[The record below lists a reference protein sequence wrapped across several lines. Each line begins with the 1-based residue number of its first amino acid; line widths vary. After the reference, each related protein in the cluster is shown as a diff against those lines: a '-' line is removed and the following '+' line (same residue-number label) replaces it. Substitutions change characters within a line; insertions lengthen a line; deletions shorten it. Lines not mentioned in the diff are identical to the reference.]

1 MSEGFL
7 PEFRFC
13 STAETSVHRLIRRKV
28 MRKLTPLTSG
38 LYNVQHGVC
47 QFALAYFRF
56 RIPEYSGSIPF
67 QWTSVKYVG
76 YGLRP
81 PFTSFAIIPRLL
93 YEEKF
98 LLCCPSFFAK
108 WAIENFCFQNVFF
121 RGSQFLLRLSVLH
134 NRQGAKRWDQI
145 QATCSNVRTTTMQ
158 QLKYKTCKKI
168 KWLRFWDM

>member
-1 MSEGFL
+1 MAFSPFCFFLHRCRALRCPQPFLRFANQLAHSAVRRFSPHLYEFFNQMSEGFL

-56 RIPEYSGSIPF
+56 RIPEYSSSIPF

-108 WAIENFCFQNVFF
+108 
-121 RGSQFLLRLSVLH
+121 
-134 NRQGAKRWDQI
+134 
-145 QATCSNVRTTTMQ
+145 
-158 QLKYKTCKKI
+158 
-168 KWLRFWDM
+168 

>member
-1 MSEGFL
+1 
-7 PEFRFC
+7 
-13 STAETSVHRLIRRKV
+13 

-56 RIPEYSGSIPF
+56 RIPEYSSSIPF

-108 WAIENFCFQNVFF
+108 
-121 RGSQFLLRLSVLH
+121 
-134 NRQGAKRWDQI
+134 
-145 QATCSNVRTTTMQ
+145 
-158 QLKYKTCKKI
+158 
-168 KWLRFWDM
+168 